1 MRLALDALRRWLIS
15 LAGHLNQQQQEI
27 IDTSRK
33 RAEFFGNNSAIDGC
47 AARPRAIPAA
57 AWKRLRRL
65 IVFITRMVAHDG
77 GARRRGLVT

>member
-47 AARPRAIPAA
+47 AGTTTSAGVWP
-57 AWKRLRRL
+57 
-65 IVFITRMVAHDG
+65 
-77 GARRRGLVT
+77 